1 MHKFLGFVFSLL
13 IAISFAESQN
23 LYSPLEIDSLERVSR
38 VYRKDTSLLELN
50 LELSKHFYNK
60 NLMKSR
66 MYAGKA
72 FQLSKELKSL
82 DGQADALFQLALINH
97 RVGKLS
103 EALDFVN
110 QAARLYELTGD
121 AKANGMVKAELGNL
135 YASMGNMVKAIES
148 HQEAIDIFEG
158 IKFNQGVAQCYSDL
172 GNTHFYQKNYQTALR
187 YFKKSK
193 EIFEQEKDLKAVA
206 ELYNRISS
214 VYRDMGEL
222 SKSID
227 YDYYALMIQEKLR
240 DKSGIAQSNLNIGQ
254 TAILQG
260 ELKRAEGY
268 IEYASKLY
276 KEIGDQLGL
285 TRCLLISAEIEVKQ
299 GALENASDQLK
310 QCIEIAKE
318 SGAQKELS
326 TAYSTISKVY
336 EEKKLFEQAYKFMTL
351 HAQLKDTLYSK
362 DKMRMFSE
370 MEVKYRTKNK
380 EKELQKEKQKT
391 QEQSGKTVMY
401 VSFALSFSGLLVVI
415 ILLMLKRSKLRKQI
429 NEDLSIKND
438 LIRNK
443 NQEIID
449 SIYYA
454 KKIQEAIITPKSYFD
469 KIFRN
474 HFIFFKPK
482 DIVSGDFYWAYH
494 DPVKNKSF
502 WVTADCTGHGVP
514 GALMSMIGTVML
526 NEIVIVGKTQ
536 DPESILK
543 KLSKYLK
550 RYINNDEEDI
560 SRDGIELSL
569 CVLDRDNDVL
579 QYCGANGNA
588 FLVREDGVVI
598 DLKGSKQPIGYDP
611 LERGNTEF
619 EVIEQK
625 IQEND
630 LVVTFTDGYPDQIG
644 VENRKKFKV
653 GALKKNMI
661 EWRREPMETIQ
672 NNLVQALEEWQGEID
687 QIDDILVI
695 AVKL

>member
-1 MHKFLGFVFSLL
+1 MRIKIGITL
-13 IAISFAESQN
+13 AIFFTVISVTAQN
-23 LYSPLEIDSLERVSR
+23 VYSPLEVDSMERVSR
-38 VYRKDTSLLELN
+38 ASRKDSSLLVLN

-66 MYAGKA
+66 MYAGKS

-82 DGQADALFQLALINH
+82 NGQADALFQLALINH
-97 RVGKLS
+97 RIGKLS
-103 EALDFVN
+103 DALDLVN
-110 QAARLYELTGD
+110 QAARLYELIGD
-121 AKANGMVKAELGNL
+121 SKATGMVQAELGNL

-148 HQEAIDIFEG
+148 HQEAIELFES
-158 IKFNQGVAQCYSDL
+158 INFNQGVAQCYSDL

-193 EIFEQEKDLKAVA
+193 EVFEKEKDLKAVA

-214 VYRDMGEL
+214 VYRDMDEL
-222 SKSID
+222 TKSID

-254 TAILQG
+254 TAIIQG

-299 GALENASDQLK
+299 NHLENALDQLK
-310 QCIEIAKE
+310 QCIEIAQE
-318 SGAQKELS
+318 SGAQKELT
-326 TAYSTISKVY
+326 TAYSTIANVY
-336 EEKKLFEQAYKFMTL
+336 EQKQMYEQAYRFMTL

-362 DKMRMFSE
+362 DKTRLFSE

-380 EKELQKEKQKT
+380 EKELQEEKLKT
-391 QEQSGKTVMY
+391 QQQSGKTVMY
-401 VSFALSFSGLLVVI
+401 VSFALSLSGMLVVV
-415 ILLMLKRSKLRKQI
+415 ILLMLKRSALRKQV
-429 NEDLSIKND
+429 NEDLSVKNE

-454 KKIQEAIITPKSYFD
+454 KKIQEAIITPRSYFE
-469 KIFRN
+469 KTFRN
-474 HFIFFKPK
+474 YCIFFRPK

-526 NEIVIVGKTQ
+526 NEIVIVGKNQ
-536 DPESILK
+536 DPENILR

-569 CVLDRDNDVL
+569 CVFDRDNDKL
-579 QYCGANGNA
+579 QFCGANGHA
-588 FLVREDGVVI
+588 FVVRENGEVI

-619 EVIEQK
+619 VVLEHQV
-625 IQEND
+625 QEND
-630 LVVTFTDGYPDQIG
+630 MVVTFTDGYPDQLG
-644 VENRKKFKV
+644 SENRKKFKV
-653 GALKKNMI
+653 GAMKNNFVQ
-661 EWRREPMETIQ
+661 WRNEPMDKINE
-672 NNLVQALEEWQGEID
+672 NLVQALEDWQGDID
-687 QIDDILVI
+687 QIDDVLVI